1 MNDNELT
8 VNLVLKTSEV
18 DILINA
24 LDEKALKIYS
34 LKDYI
39 FQTTKKQVDDYWTTI
54 KEEKEENNEG

>member
-8 VNLVLKTSEV
+8 VNRVLKTSEV

-39 FQTTKKQVDDYWTTI
+39 FQTTKKQVDDYLALE
-54 KEEKEENNEG
+54 KEEKNEG